1 MAEADRVES
10 GRWHVANKRRDVARQ
25 FTLACYVDGC
35 DEVAMYVVDSLPERD
50 TEFVLSG
57 RLTVHDAVRAHRLA
71 ARSYCLCAM
80 FAILIVAV
88 FAIVLIAVAIS
99 SRPYSPE
106 ASNVLFLV
114 ACVILP
120 AILMIWYAVG
130 RLRLHRSASTGY
142 GMFAPTHS
150 TFSPARIIITSDG
163 AKAELDWSAFS
174 HYVSNDAVAL
184 MYFKNSKGYLI
195 LARTKLADP
204 NEWDGFLSMIR
215 DQFAAE

>member
-1 MAEADRVES
+1 
-10 GRWHVANKRRDVARQ
+10 
-25 FTLACYVDGC
+25 
-35 DEVAMYVVDSLPERD
+35 MYVVDSLPERD

-71 ARSYCLCAM
+71 ARGYWPYAM
-80 FAILIVAV
+80 IAILIIAV
-88 FAIVLIAVAIS
+88 FAIILIAVAIS
-99 SRPYSPE
+99 SRSYSPE
-106 ASNVLFLV
+106 ASNVMFLV

-130 RLRLHRSASTGY
+130 RLRLHRFARTGY

-163 AKAELDWSAFS
+163 AKAELDWSVFS
-174 HYVSNDAVAL
+174 HYVSSDAVAL
-184 MYFKNSKGYLI
+184 VYFKNSKGYLI

-215 DQFAAE
+215 GQFAAE